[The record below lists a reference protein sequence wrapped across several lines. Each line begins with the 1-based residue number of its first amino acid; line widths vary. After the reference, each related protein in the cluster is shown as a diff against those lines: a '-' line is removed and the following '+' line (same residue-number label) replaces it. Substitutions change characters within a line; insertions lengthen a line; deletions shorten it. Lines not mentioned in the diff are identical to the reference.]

1 MNAARLSKSDR
12 LQRVLRLLKDR
23 KWYSTRAIIRKA
35 HVCAVNSIA
44 SELRSNGYRI
54 DCRRER
60 DVWSYRLR
68 GRG

>member
-35 HVCAVNSIA
+35 HVCAVNSM
-44 SELRSNGYRI
+44 ERS
-54 DCRRER
+54 
-60 DVWSYRLR
+60 WTTATPPA
-68 GRG
+68 